1 MTSEDEDSLVEMTK
15 RLRTLCSKNSLTSEE
30 LERRLQGSRRL
41 REQRISLPFYQEA
54 EKGWENPDDFWLML
68 YNSCVRA

>member
-1 MTSEDEDSLVEMTK
+1 MTSDEKDSLEEMTK
-15 RLRTLCSKNSLTSEE
+15 RLRTLCSKNSLSPQE

-54 EKGWENPDDFWLML
+54 EKGWKNPEDFWLML
-68 YNSCVRA
+68 YNSCVNA